1 MSKITVLLDR
11 DGVINKDIGHLDSIK
26 KIKFLKGVFQAFR
39 FLKKKKI
46 KVIIITN
53 QSVVGRGIISSRK
66 LKLIHNYINN
76 CFKKKGGE
84 IEKFYFCP
92 FHPKY
97 GKGYYKKKS
106 LDRKPNP
113 GMILKAKKKYN
124 LDHKNCFMIGDN
136 LTDQLA
142 AKRAKVNFF
151 FKKDQSL
158 FTQIKSILKIYEI

>member
-1 MSKITVLLDR
+1 MER
-11 DGVINKDIGHLDSIK
+11 D
-26 KIKFLKGVFQAFR
+26 
-39 FLKKKKI
+39 
-46 KVIIITN
+46 II
-53 QSVVGRGIISSRK
+53 
-66 LKLIHNYINN
+66 
-76 CFKKKGGE
+76 
-84 IEKFYFCP
+84 
-92 FHPKY
+92 
-97 GKGYYKKKS
+97 KKKS